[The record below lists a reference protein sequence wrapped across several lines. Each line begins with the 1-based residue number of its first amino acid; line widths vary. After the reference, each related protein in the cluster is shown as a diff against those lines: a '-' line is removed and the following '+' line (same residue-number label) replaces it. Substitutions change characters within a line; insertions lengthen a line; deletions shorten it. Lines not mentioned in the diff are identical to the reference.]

1 MSWHLN
7 PWEKTDAAG
16 VVKALKKADE
26 LVSYYSKYSPYMAVF
41 FADKCPER
49 RIHENILK
57 FAGYVDAIKTCSAWY
72 QDVKGI
78 YEAIDL
84 LNRPETFNNRVLTAR
99 AFGKLLLAISVV
111 ASKFS
116 FGGAIYGQ
124 ALETFGRNFERIAEV
139 LSDTTHGN
147 SEYREDMKSFL
158 GTGGNSARFIN
169 GR

>member
-7 PWEKTDAAG
+7 PWERTDSAS

-26 LVSYYSKYSPYMAVF
+26 LVSYYANYSPYAAVL
-41 FADKCPER
+41 FAGTSPARK
-49 RIHENILK
+49 IHENILK
-57 FAGYVDAIKTCSAWY
+57 FAGYVDAIKTCSTWY
-72 QDVKGI
+72 QDMKGI
-78 YEAIDL
+78 YEAIDT
-84 LNRPETFNNRVLTAR
+84 LNRAETFNNRVLTAR

-111 ASKFS
+111 AARFS
-116 FGGAIYGQ
+116 FGGALYGK
-124 ALETFGRNFERIAEV
+124 ALETFGKNFERIAEI